1 MWFENLDDNY
11 INKDITKYGCGVI
24 AISDTLLY
32 LDCNYCGNPKF
43 YTAKKRNKWSLDGSS
58 NTMGIYRY
66 SEINDTTLINFDE
79 YVRYVTHLNQD
90 ILKLKKR
97 EWDDGTITVNLD
109 LFMGLYI
116 DQYFK
121 ENDT

>member
-1 MWFENLDDNY
+1 
-11 INKDITKYGCGVI
+11 
-24 AISDTLLY
+24 
-32 LDCNYCGNPKF
+32 
-43 YTAKKRNKWSLDGSS
+43 
-58 NTMGIYRY
+58 MGIYRY